1 MLDCMLECM
10 PTSDTDLHYSY
21 EILNEIDVMSGENF
35 LNYNYD
41 CKWVEL
47 TAISTEIY
55 ELKIEC

>member
-1 MLDCMLECM
+1 M
-10 PTSDTDLHYSY
+10 PTSDTELHYSY
-21 EILNEIDVMSGENF
+21 EILKIDVMSGENF

-55 ELKIEC
+55 EWKIEC